1 MYTCTLESC
10 RCVLHIFMIKS
21 IQINSYDGGYI
32 NMMDVSVFSWQW
44 RISGYGWG
52 RRNVRPWTRPRRWV
66 DTGPQTWQFRGLCSH
81 LLHPVSFLWS
91 GRGLMTNRETASKA
105 SWFVQ
110 CSAGTILLFSSH
122 FHLALSQ
129 MGTSQQLFA
138 GKVGGGDKL
147 NLLVRGAEEKSE
159 SPKVSCASFLLRKLS
174 CKGSY
179 DTVEW

>member
-66 DTGPQTWQFRGLCSH
+66 DTGPQTWQFGGLCSH

-91 GRGLMTNRETASKA
+91 GRGLMTEKPPARLLDLCNV
-105 SWFVQ
+105 VQ
-110 CSAGTILLFSSH
+110 GLSCSSH
-122 FHLALSQ
+122 PTFIWRWVRWGLLSN
-129 MGTSQQLFA
+129 SLL
-138 GKVGGGDKL
+138 GKWGGG
-147 NLLVRGAEEKSE
+147 
-159 SPKVSCASFLLRKLS
+159 
-174 CKGSY
+174 
-179 DTVEW
+179 